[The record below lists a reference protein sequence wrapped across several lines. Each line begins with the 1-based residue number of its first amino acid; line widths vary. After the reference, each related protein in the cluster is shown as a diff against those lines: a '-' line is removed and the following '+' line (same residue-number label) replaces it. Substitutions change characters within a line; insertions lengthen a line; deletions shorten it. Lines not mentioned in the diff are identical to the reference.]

1 MKDFALE
8 LFSFYKNELQGINL
22 IGFKSFEDFYNTQIE
37 DIIDLIKTHK
47 NFIKKDIIVDMGCG
61 GGFPLIPLMKIF
73 PEKKFIGVDSKKKKI
88 KALYEILNNFQL
100 SAQLFDNRFEEIE
113 FNQSATLFFKAID
126 KIDNIIPLLNISQPC
141 DLVFLKAKEEP
152 HSIKSLEYKYS
163 SCGIDKRIY
172 VVNNFTSSIVK
183 KNLVSFKDF
192 L

>member
-1 MKDFALE
+1 MKEFALE

-22 IGFKSFEDFYNTQIE
+22 IGFKGFEEFYQAQFNDT
-37 DIIDLIKTHK
+37 IDLTNSCK
-47 NFIKKDIIVDMGCG
+47 NFIENDLIVDMGCG

-88 KALYEILNNFQL
+88 KALHIILNKFELQ
-100 SAQLFDNRFEEIE
+100 ARLFDNRFEEIE
-113 FNQSATLFFKAID
+113 FNHSATLFFKAVD
-126 KIDNIIPLLNISQPC
+126 KIDKIIPLLNVSQPC
-141 DLVFLKAKEEP
+141 DLVFLKSGEEN
-152 HSIKSLEYKYS
+152 HSIKSIEYTYS

-172 VVNNFTSSIVK
+172 VVKNFLSSTLK